1 MSWDVSVIRFE
12 LQVIRQL
19 PDAIWHSKNH
29 KKSMTSHFGGS
40 TTDQMILGPVV
51 LIFLELCTKC
61 TRIPPPLLSL
71 TQWHQVV
78 LVAYLERTQRSAKD
92 VRTMGLRNTHWITHM
107 CISLYIIIS
116 VIVLIILILRYTY
129 VYYFVLY
136 VIETTTQL
144 SARGRKGQ
152 VATSSVFLQKAGAK
166 QGILS
171 SVLDIHGG
179 S

>member
-1 MSWDVSVIRFE
+1 MAPYPWFFWCRSSIV
-12 LQVIRQL
+12 
-19 PDAIWHSKNH
+19 A
-29 KKSMTSHFGGS
+29 GS
-40 TTDQMILGPVV
+40 TTNDQMILGPVV
-51 LIFLELCTKC
+51 PILLELCTRC
-61 TRIPPPLLSL
+61 TRIPP
-71 TQWHQVV
+71 TQSHQVV

-116 VIVLIILILRYTY
+116 VIVWIILILCYTY
-129 VYYFVLY
+129 LYYFVQY
-136 VIETTTQL
+136 VIETITQL